1 MNSRSYYVYILTNKN
16 NTVFYTGVTNNLE
29 KRMYEH
35 RHKLTSGFT
44 AKYNLGKLVYF
55 EETNDI
61 NAAIAREKQIKGG
74 PRRKKIELINRINP
88 DFKDLLG

>member
-16 NTVFYTGVTNNLE
+16 NSVFYTGVTNNLE
-29 KRMYEH
+29 KRIYEH

-44 AKYNLGKLVYF
+44 AKYNIGKLVYF

-61 NAAIAREKQIKGG
+61 NTAIAREKQIKGG
-74 PRRKKIELINRINP
+74 SRKKKIEFIKSINP
-88 DFKDLLG
+88 EFKDLLG